1 MRSDHCSGC
10 HGGVPDTKK
19 KRDVTSPGVGAGAA
33 DSLYEA
39 VDVNN
44 DNQITLAEYIGWVT
58 KTRGEGVAKNAT
70 MLTLWI
76 EKFQSCVLQLRKLPE
91 I

>member
-1 MRSDHCSGC
+1 MWSDHSAGC
-10 HGGVPDTKK
+10 HGDVPCKK
-19 KRDVTSPGVGAGAA
+19 EERDVTSPAAGAA
-33 DSLYEA
+33 DSLFEA

-44 DNQITLAEYIGWVT
+44 DNEITLAEYIDWVT
-58 KTRGEGVAKNAT
+58 TTQGRGVAKNAT

-76 EKFQSCVLQLRKLPE
+76 EKFASYVIRLPRLPN